1 MVSDNEEFVGSLLAV
16 AKERYPVLGT
26 LLNQGLIELNEN
38 RITLKFQYA
47 FHLKK
52 MQSESAT
59 AALMECLAE
68 MGLEDK
74 EVVVMGMT
82 SQVTESIE
90 LPTLEELADLS
101 EDRVFLHHVHISN
114 FRALDDISLELNPKV
129 NVIIG
134 ANNAGKSAIID
145 AIRLAMQVGK
155 YKKSKYVSLEDFRDP
170 SRDICIDLKFFCPDD
185 IKGIPELKVIE
196 KDEQGKKTAYLE
208 LHVKYSIAGTE
219 QSPQIRQSFW
229 GGRTGGKVPDDDA
242 LDIFSFDF
250 LDALRDA
257 KMVLKPSTKSKIADL
272 LLNLRGDK
280 VDRKKIE
287 AVFEAAQKDPEVVK
301 LVGEANTSVQDHL
314 SKIALKHDRFEIGFH
329 PLPPLFEELVGTFEM
344 KLVVEALLR
353 TVGQNGL
360 GYNNV
365 LYASTVLGHI
375 KSAKVRDRD
384 KYHALII
391 EEPEAHL
398 HPQLEDSLF
407 SYLSNLGA
415 DIGSQVIVTSH
426 SPIISST
433 TNIDNIIVLH
443 RDDKQINAVNLS
455 KISLEDA
462 DKRKISRYLDVTKSQ
477 MFFAKSVILVEG
489 ITEALLLPVIADS
502 YFGEKGSL
510 ISRGVEVV
518 DIDGISFEP
527 YAKLFNNL
535 EYALP
540 AKAVILTDKDSYTD
554 QEGVFHD
561 KSARTEKALELKAH
575 NLDVQITSGRTFEVD
590 LWDAGNDGVMKEAAA
605 KLFPRSSF
613 DTPEDILR
621 LMDNS
626 SVYGKGDLAQEI
638 IEISRD
644 LKVPKYIENALNWI
658 DKSGAD

>member
-1 MVSDNEEFVGSLLAV
+1 MTSDYKKLVGDLLV
-16 AKERYPVLGT
+16 MAKERYPTLGA
-26 LLNQGLIELNEN
+26 LLSRGEIELSESTV
-38 RITLKFQYA
+38 ILSFQNTFYI
-47 FHLKK
+47 KK
-52 MQSESAT
+52 MQSETFVSA
-59 AALMECLAE
+59 LRECLTE
-68 MGLEDK
+68 LGLEDREVSVTGIVNK
-74 EVVVMGMT
+74 EVE
-82 SQVTESIE
+82 QTEATIV
-90 LPTLEELADLS
+90 EELTELD
-101 EDRVFLHHVHISN
+101 DRIFLQHVHISN
-114 FRALDDISLELNPKV
+114 FRALEDISLELNPKV

-155 YKKSKYVSLEDFRDP
+155 YKKSKYVSLEDFHDLNKE
-170 SRDICIDLKFFCPDD
+170 ICIDLKFFCPDD
-185 IKGIPELKVIE
+185 VKGIPELKVIE
-196 KDEQGKKTAYLE
+196 TDEHGKKTAYLE
-208 LHVKYSIAGTE
+208 LHIRYRVAGTE
-219 QSPQIRQSFW
+219 QSPQVRQAFW
-229 GGRTGGKVPDDDA
+229 GGRAGGKVPDDDA

-280 VDRKKIE
+280 IDRKKIE

-314 SKIALKHDRFEIGFH
+314 SKIALRHDSFEIGFH

-375 KSAKVRDRD
+375 KSAKIRDRD

-443 RDDKQINAVNLS
+443 RDEKRINAVNLS
-455 KISLEDA
+455 KVGLEDK

-477 MFFAKSVILVEG
+477 LFFAKSVILVEG
-489 ITEALLLPVIADS
+489 ITEALMLPVIADN

-518 DIDGISFEP
+518 DIDGVSFEP
-527 YAKLFNNL
+527 YAKLFNNSK
-535 EYALP
+535 YALP
-540 AKAVILTDKDSYTD
+540 TKAVILTDKDSYTD
-554 QEGVFHD
+554 KEGVYHD

-575 NLDVQITSGRTFEVD
+575 NLDVQVTNGRTFEVD
-590 LWDAGNDGVMKEAAA
+590 LWDAGNDVVMKEAAK
-605 KLFPRSSF
+605 KLFTRSSPN
-613 DTPEDILR
+613 TAEDILG
-621 LMDNS
+621 LMDRS
-626 SVYGKGDLAQEI
+626 SVHGKGDLAQEI

-644 LKVPKYIENALNWI
+644 LKVPKYIENALDWI